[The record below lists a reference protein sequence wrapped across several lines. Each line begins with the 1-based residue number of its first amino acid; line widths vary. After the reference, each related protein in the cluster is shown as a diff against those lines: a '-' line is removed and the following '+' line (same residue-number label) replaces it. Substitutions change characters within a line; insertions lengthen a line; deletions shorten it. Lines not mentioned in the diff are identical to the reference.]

1 MHARGVA
8 HCGHSEIRRAAHSGT
23 QSPATP
29 TEWRLRR
36 TLESTRAGGPGSAC
50 SRAAVRTRARCF
62 RATAGPRHR
71 PAQRAREHAFIP
83 SCRPTAVLCQ
93 NSDQVQLGVTADS
106 EFASSCVDF
115 FFLFFLFRSRAS
127 KQRRSQGD
135 GARPLPAAS
144 RPRDTLC
151 RLQRRLLRVAPWTAR
166 RSRRC
171 HCATGGITL
180 LAGRTLPP
188 GSNGSA
194 PVAMRREGRGGGGE
208 GGRCTARSPAR
219 TRTLLSRR
227 AGGACAPADSAAR
240 GVLSAVAALAA
251 ARGQGQ
257 PNAG

>member
-1 MHARGVA
+1 MDRSWFSCTNVSKLLFFDLGQ
-8 HCGHSEIRRAAHSGT
+8 CG
-23 QSPATP
+23 
-29 TEWRLRR
+29 
-36 TLESTRAGGPGSAC
+36 
-50 SRAAVRTRARCF
+50 
-62 RATAGPRHR
+62 
-71 PAQRAREHAFIP
+71 
-83 SCRPTAVLCQ
+83 VLCQ

-106 EFASSCVDF
+106 ELASSCVDF

-127 KQRRSQGD
+127 KQRRSEGD

-171 HCATGGITL
+171 HCAMGGITS

-219 TRTLLSRR
+219 TRTLISRR
-227 AGGACAPADSAAR
+227 ARGGLARLLTLPRAAESAGAQAPPARAWRSKCGCALGYVRCSARPLHHPPFPPAAWPLARSRWIPAAACALRAM
-240 GVLSAVAALAA
+240 
-251 ARGQGQ
+251 
-257 PNAG
+257 